1 MAALV
6 AEQSELLN
14 SIEHNIDTTKAYV
27 EEGRKQ
33 LTKANKL
40 AKKATRVRKHHVIL
54 D

>member
-33 LTKANKL
+33 LQKANKL
-40 AKKATRVRKHHVIL
+40 AKKRTRVRT
-54 D
+54 